1 MTVQVLLA
9 DDHPIVREGLKA
21 VLGRQGFKVV
31 GDASDGRAAVRLA
44 QKLRPHVVILDLVMP
59 GLNGL
64 DAAIEIQK
72 TCPST
77 NAILLTM
84 HDEDQYVL
92 QALRAGIRGYIL
104 KTQAPEDL
112 AHAVREVSRGKLY
125 LGPGVW
131 QTLAQ
136 ASLAKTVVPRNPLT
150 RRERQVLQLIAE
162 GETTKEIAVSLGIAP
177 KTAERH
183 RSRLMEKLGI
193 HATAGLVRYAIR
205 EGLIQP

>member
-1 MTVQVLLA
+1 MTVRVLLA

-21 VLGRQGFKVV
+21 VLERQGFKVV

-44 QKLRPHVVILDLVMP
+44 QELRPHVVILDLVMP

-72 TCPST
+72 TGPST

-84 HDEDQYVL
+84 HGEDQYVL

-112 AHAVREVSRGKLY
+112 AQAVREVSRGSC
-125 LGPGVW
+125 
-131 QTLAQ
+131 T
-136 ASLAKTVVPRNPLT
+136 
-150 RRERQVLQLIAE
+150 
-162 GETTKEIAVSLGIAP
+162 
-177 KTAERH
+177 
-183 RSRLMEKLGI
+183 
-193 HATAGLVRYAIR
+193 
-205 EGLIQP
+205 